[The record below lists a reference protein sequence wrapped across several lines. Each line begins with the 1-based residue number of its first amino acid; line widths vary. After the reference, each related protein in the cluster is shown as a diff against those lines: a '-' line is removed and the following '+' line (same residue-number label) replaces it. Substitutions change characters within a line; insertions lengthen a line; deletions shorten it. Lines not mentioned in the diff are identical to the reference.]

1 MVFIIVTIESGS
13 SFNFGREF
21 LVEVTLAWNLIEA
34 LLNSQ
39 SRELHLTV

>member
-1 MVFIIVTIESGS
+1 MVFIIVTIEYRS
-13 SFNFGREF
+13 SFNFGRDF